1 MAKIS
6 YKEKDGITV
15 YRVDR
20 KIVCFRTG
28 KINIA
33 STNLPTAL
41 HSARRLFQKKKH
53 MSAAWKC
60 VRTLYALLCN
70 IATPWHIMRIK
81 LSTLY
86 RSFKK

>member
-28 KINIA
+28 RIYCIGKPSDLTTFGAEVISEEKAHERCMELCQNRVDAIMQYHNPVAYHAHKIIN
-33 STNLPTAL
+33 SL
-41 HSARRLFQKKKH
+41 
-53 MSAAWKC
+53 
-60 VRTLYALLCN
+60 
-70 IATPWHIMRIK
+70 
-81 LSTLY
+81 
-86 RSFKK
+86 

>member
-28 KINIA
+28 KTYCIGKPSDSITIGA
-33 STNLPTAL
+33 EVISEEKAHERCMKMCQDLMAV
-41 HSARRLFQKKKH
+41 A
-53 MSAAWKC
+53 M
-60 VRTLYALLCN
+60 
-70 IATPWHIMRIK
+70 
-81 LSTLY
+81 
-86 RSFKK
+86 

>member
-28 KINIA
+28 KTYFIGKPSDRTTLGAEVVSEEKAHERCMGMCQDIIGAVMQYSNPVAYHAHKIIN
-33 STNLPTAL
+33 SL
-41 HSARRLFQKKKH
+41 
-53 MSAAWKC
+53 
-60 VRTLYALLCN
+60 
-70 IATPWHIMRIK
+70 
-81 LSTLY
+81 
-86 RSFKK
+86 

>member
-28 KINIA
+28 KTFFIGKPSDRTTFGAEVISEEKAHERCMEMCQDLIGAAMQYSNPVAYRAHKIIN
-33 STNLPTAL
+33 SL
-41 HSARRLFQKKKH
+41 
-53 MSAAWKC
+53 
-60 VRTLYALLCN
+60 
-70 IATPWHIMRIK
+70 
-81 LSTLY
+81 
-86 RSFKK
+86 

>member
-28 KINIA
+28 KTYCIGKPSDSITIGAEVISEEKAHERCMEMCQDLIGAAMQYSNPVAYRAHKIIN
-33 STNLPTAL
+33 SL
-41 HSARRLFQKKKH
+41 
-53 MSAAWKC
+53 
-60 VRTLYALLCN
+60 
-70 IATPWHIMRIK
+70 
-81 LSTLY
+81 
-86 RSFKK
+86 